1 MKVGLIMAGVLMAA
15 AGTSAEAQSCAAG
28 TAQDACQKAIDI
40 VNFLTPQ
47 LATAN
52 AGGNATLA
60 QGGAL
65 GGLGHWAVDIRGTA
79 VNGKL
84 PELSGAGLSTAGAK
98 LTNFSTKSQFM
109 PGVSAN
115 AAIGIWRGYSL
126 GVTHVGG
133 IDALVT
139 ATYLP
144 NVENSDVTLQT
155 SGGNTKFGYGV
166 RIGVLEESAVTP
178 GIGITYLQRDLPTLS
193 VIGRSTVAA
202 GGTTAPGDLTM
213 SNLAIKTTAWRITA
227 AKDLLILN
235 LNAGIGQ
242 DKYSTST
249 SISATVRPS
258 IGGPQTATASAG
270 FDMTRTNMFV
280 GASLNLFIAKL
291 VGEIGQV
298 SGGTAPKA
306 TNTFSGSDAGASRTY
321 FTLGLRVGF

>member
-1 MKVGLIMAGVLMAA
+1 MKIRLIIAGALVAA
-15 AGTSAEAQSCAAG
+15 SGTSAEAQSCAAG

-47 LATAN
+47 LSTAN
-52 AGGNATLA
+52 AGGNATLG

-84 PELSGAGLSTAGAK
+84 PQLSGVDLSTTGAK
-98 LTNFSTKSQFM
+98 STNFSTKNQFM

-126 GVTHVGG
+126 GVTHIGG

-144 NVENSDVTLQT
+144 NVNNSDVTVST
-155 SGGNTKFGYGV
+155 SGSNTKFGYGV
-166 RIGVLEESAVTP
+166 RIGVLEESAITP
-178 GIGITYLQRDLPTLS
+178 GVGITYLQRDLPTLS
-193 VIGRSTVAA
+193 VIGRSTVSA
-202 GGTTAPGDLTM
+202 GAFTAPGDLAM
-213 SNLAIKTTAWRITA
+213 NNLAIKTTAWRITA

-249 SISATVRPS
+249 SITATVRPS

-270 FDMTRTNMFV
+270 FDMTRTNVFV
-280 GASLNLFIAKL
+280 GASLNLFIAKI

-298 SGGTAPKA
+298 RGGSAPTA
-306 TNTFSGSDAGASRTY
+306 TNTFSGSDATSSRTY